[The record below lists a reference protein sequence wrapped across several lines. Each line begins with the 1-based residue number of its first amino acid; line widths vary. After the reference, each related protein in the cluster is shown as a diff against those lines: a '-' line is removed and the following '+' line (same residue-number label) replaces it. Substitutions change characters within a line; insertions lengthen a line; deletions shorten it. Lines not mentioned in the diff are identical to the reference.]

1 MRTLLEI
8 RAGNWRGRNLPDGL
22 LGMRRGPS
30 GDPWVLNASQVAVE
44 NGHGALISVDV
55 ERERC
60 WKIRARNWWRQ
71 NLRDALFGI
80 RRGAPGDARVL
91 SVSQVAVENDHSSPI
106 SVDVERAVGEKCERY
121 WKYALEVGG
130 DELREILGSSH
141 AA

>member
-1 MRTLLEI
+1 M
-8 RAGNWRGRNLPDGL
+8 
-22 LGMRRGPS
+22 
-30 GDPWVLNASQVAVE
+30 LNASQVAVE

-91 SVSQVAVENDHSSPI
+91 SMSQVAVENERQRVAD
-106 SVDVERAVGEKCERY
+106 SVDAERAAGEKCERC
-121 WKYALEVGG
+121 WKYTPGLTGANFE
-130 DELREILGSSH
+130 RSSG
-141 AA
+141 AVTRRD